1 MSENGMILEEQDGIL
16 VLSMNMA
23 GNNLMTADFL
33 NEYEAVMAEVE
44 EKAANNT
51 YKGLIIKGAGRH
63 FSVGADVDALSERS
77 ANESYDDSTGEL
89 PAGHIEQK
97 HFFTFLRELPF
108 PVVSV
113 VTGFC
118 IGSGSEIA
126 VNSHYRI
133 IEKGARVGQPESTF
147 GILPALGGVARTIE
161 ICGIQN
167 AYTLVMSGELIPA
180 DEAFSLGWADIF
192 AEKKQGFTEA
202 VALINYIFGNS
213 GKFEPSSYKEYMA
226 SFLKSKEA

>member
-33 NEYEAVMAEVE
+33 NEYEAVMAQVE

-89 PAGHIEQK
+89 PAG
-97 HFFTFLRELPF
+97 
-108 PVVSV
+108 
-113 VTGFC
+113 
-118 IGSGSEIA
+118 
-126 VNSHYRI
+126 
-133 IEKGARVGQPESTF
+133 
-147 GILPALGGVARTIE
+147 IL
-161 ICGIQN
+161 
-167 AYTLVMSGELIPA
+167 
-180 DEAFSLGWADIF
+180 
-192 AEKKQGFTEA
+192 
-202 VALINYIFGNS
+202 
-213 GKFEPSSYKEYMA
+213 
-226 SFLKSKEA
+226 